1 MVASEFANVPVSV
14 WRIAIR
20 PARKTAD
27 IFSGKGALLS
37 ALTEKNELIR
47 VN

>member
-20 PARKTAD
+20 PADTGTFANLT
-27 IFSGKGALLS
+27 GAR
-37 ALTEKNELIR
+37 A
-47 VN
+47 